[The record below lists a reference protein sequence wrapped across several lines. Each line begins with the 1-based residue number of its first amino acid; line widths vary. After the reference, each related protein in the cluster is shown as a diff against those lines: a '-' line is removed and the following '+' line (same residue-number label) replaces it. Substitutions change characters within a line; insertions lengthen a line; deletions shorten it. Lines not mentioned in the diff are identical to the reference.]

1 MSTTGNEFEE
11 PGVNYPD
18 SAKEAPAE
26 ERSDV
31 GVGGAVASED
41 ESAGAATRTQD
52 GPALA
57 QNTTT
62 DDERLE
68 GVVQQ
73 VRADVG
79 GEGNDIVETSLRRRL
94 HDVGLT
100 VSDDEIT
107 ALVRDIAGD

>member
-1 MSTTGNEFEE
+1 MSTTGNEYEE

-26 ERSDV
+26 ARSDA
-31 GVGGAVASED
+31 GVGGEVVRED
-41 ESAGAATRTQD
+41 DAGRPATTTQD

-57 QNTTT
+57 QNATT
-62 DDERLE
+62 DGERLD

-79 GEGNDIVETSLRRRL
+79 GEDFDIVETSLRRRL

-100 VSDDEIT
+100 VADDEIT
-107 ALVRDIAGD
+107 ALARDIAGD